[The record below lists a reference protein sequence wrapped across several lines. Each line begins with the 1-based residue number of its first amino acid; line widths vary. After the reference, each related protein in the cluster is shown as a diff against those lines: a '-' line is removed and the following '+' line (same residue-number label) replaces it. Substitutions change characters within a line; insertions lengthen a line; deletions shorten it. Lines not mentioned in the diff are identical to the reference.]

1 MAAPVVFDLVPTQQ
15 GRTLGVV
22 TLNAP
27 ATLNS
32 LSLEMIDLM
41 TPQLLA
47 WRDDDDVVMVLFQS
61 ASDKAFSAGGDIQAL
76 YQSMLAHSGG
86 PNAYAESFF
95 EREYQ
100 LDYLIHTYPKPTL
113 VWGHGIVMGGGLGIF
128 GGCSHRI
135 GTPTTRIALPEITIG
150 LFPDAGATW
159 FLGRMPQHW
168 AYFIAWTGCQLNAQD
183 GKYVGL
189 IDHLIPIEEQPTI
202 LEQLTIA
209 NWRSDSKA
217 NKQQLSE
224 MLDGFETSL
233 SGFPASLLKSY
244 ETRITS
250 LMADVLAAEHPAAA
264 FAVALAAYSAATPDD
279 KFLVR
284 AAAAINKGSP
294 TTAQIIHEQIQRA
307 PDLSLAQA
315 FQLEL
320 VIAVQCSRHPD
331 FAEGVRALLI
341 DKDNQPAWRYPD
353 LQAVPQQWV
362 DEHFTAP
369 WPVNPL
375 IDLGV

>member
-15 GRTLGVV
+15 GRSLGVV
-22 TLNAP
+22 TLNTP
-27 ATLNS
+27 VTLNS
-32 LSLEMIDLM
+32 LTLEMIDLM

-61 ASDKAFSAGGDIQAL
+61 VSDKAFCAGGDVQAL
-76 YQSMLAHSGG
+76 YQSMLDHPGG
-86 PNAYAESFF
+86 PNPYAESFF

-113 VWGHGIVMGGGLGIF
+113 VWGHGIVMGGGLGIL

-159 FLGRMPQHW
+159 FLGRMPRHW

-189 IDHLIPIEEQPTI
+189 IDYLVPIEEQPAV

-209 NWRSDSKA
+209 NWRSDSEA
-217 NKQQLSE
+217 NKQQLSN
-224 MLDGFETSL
+224 MLSAFETSNSL
-233 SGFPASLLKSY
+233 FPASLLMSH
-244 ETRITS
+244 ETRVRS
-250 LMADVLAAEHPAAA
+250 LMTDALAAEYPAAA
-264 FAVALAAYSAATPDD
+264 FAQALGAYSLERPDD
-279 KFLVR
+279 KFLAR
-284 AAAAINKGSP
+284 ATGSINKGSP
-294 TTAQIIHEQIQRA
+294 TTAQVIFEQIQRA

-341 DKDNQPAWRYPD
+341 DKDNEPAWLYSD
-353 LQAVPQQWV
+353 LQAVPPSWV

-369 WPVNPL
+369 WPANPL

>member
-1 MAAPVVFDLVPTQQ
+1 MAAPVLFDLVPTQQ

-22 TLNAP
+22 TLNTP

-32 LSLEMIDLM
+32 LSLEMIDLL

-47 WRDDDDVVMVLFQS
+47 WRDDDDVVMVIFQS
-61 ASDKAFSAGGDIQAL
+61 VSDKAFCAGGDIQAL
-76 YQSMLAHSGG
+76 YQSMLDHPGG
-86 PNAYAESFF
+86 PNPYAESFF
-95 EREYQ
+95 EREYH

-113 VWGHGIVMGGGLGIF
+113 VWGHGIVMGGGLGIL

-159 FLGRMPQHW
+159 FLGRMPAHW
-168 AYFIAWTGCQLNAQD
+168 AYFVAWTGCQLNAQD

-189 IDHLIPIEEQPTI
+189 IDYLIPIEQQPTV

-209 NWRSDSKA
+209 NWRSDA
-217 NKQQLSE
+217 EVNKQQLGE
-224 MLDGFETSL
+224 MLGSFEIS
-233 SGFPASLLKSY
+233 SDNFPVSPLMSHEA
-244 ETRITS
+244 RVTS
-250 LMADVLAAEHPAAA
+250 LMADVLATEHPAAA
-264 FAVALAAYSAATPDD
+264 FARAMKDFSLENPGD
-279 KFLVR
+279 KFMAR
-284 AAAAINKGSP
+284 AASSINSGSP
-294 TTAQIIHEQIQRA
+294 STAQIIYEQIQRA

-315 FQLEL
+315 FQMEL

-341 DKDNQPAWRYPD
+341 DKDNQPAWHYPD
-353 LQAVPQQWV
+353 LGAVPQSWV
-362 DEHFTAP
+362 DAHFSAP
-369 WPVNPL
+369 WSVNPL
-375 IDLGV
+375 MALGS

>member
-1 MAAPVVFDLVPTQQ
+1 MASPVVFDLVPTQQ

-22 TLNAP
+22 TLNTP
-27 ATLNS
+27 VTLNS
-32 LSLEMIDLM
+32 LTLEMIDLM
-41 TPQLLA
+41 TPQLIA
-47 WRDDDDVVMVLFQS
+47 WRDDDEVVMVLFQS
-61 ASDKAFSAGGDIQAL
+61 VSDKAFCAGGDIQAL
-76 YQSMLAHSGG
+76 YQSMQDHPGG
-86 PNAYAESFF
+86 PNPYAESFF

-100 LDYLIHTYPKPTL
+100 LDYIIYTYPKPTL
-113 VWGHGIVMGGGLGIF
+113 VWGHGIVMGGGLGIL

-159 FLGRMPQHW
+159 LLGRMPHHW

-189 IDHLIPIEEQPTI
+189 IDYLIPIEEQPAV

-209 NWRSDSKA
+209 NWRSDSNA
-217 NKQQLSE
+217 NKQQLDE
-224 MLDGFETSL
+224 MLGAFETSL
-233 SGFPASLLKSY
+233 GSFPVSALISH
-244 ETRITS
+244 EAEITS
-250 LMADVLAAEHPAAA
+250 LMADALAAENSAAA
-264 FAVALAAYSAATPDD
+264 FALAMSRYSAEKPDD
-279 KFLVR
+279 KFMLR
-284 AAAAINKGSP
+284 AAGGINNGSP
-294 TTAQIIHEQIQRA
+294 TTAHIIYEQIQRA

-331 FAEGVRALLI
+331 FTEGVRALLI
-341 DKDNQPAWRYPD
+341 DKDNRPAWRYED
-353 LQAVPQQWV
+353 LQAVPSAWV

-375 IDLGV
+375 IDLDM